1 MISASPYVIIE
12 NVRESV
18 EYYQSVF
25 GGEIKV
31 LNEHN
36 GKLLHADLQLGQS
49 LIHFSDDYGRGAKTE
64 NVSIIMALESE
75 EELRGIYGRLAD
87 DGGKVQVELQN
98 TFLAR
103 CTARY
108 PIIRTELPG
117 CSIILPGIDVRN
129 RM

>member
-18 EYYQSVF
+18 EYYQSIF

-49 LIHFSDDYGRGAKTE
+49 LIHFSDDYGRGAKTA

-75 EELRGIYGRLAD
+75 EELNGIYERLVS
-87 DGGKVQVELQN
+87 DGGKVQVELQK
-98 TFLAR
+98 TFFGALHGQVSD
-103 CTARY
+103 CKN
-108 PIIRTELPG
+108 
-117 CSIILPGIDVRN
+117 GITWVFN
-129 RM
+129 YFSGN

>member
-31 LNEHN
+31 LNEHA
-36 GKLLHADLQLGQS
+36 GKLLHAELHVGS
-49 LIHFSDDYGRGAKTE
+49 GLIHFSDDYGRGAKTD

-75 EELRGIYGRLAD
+75 AELNRIYNRLVE
-87 DGGKVQVELQN
+87 DGGKVQVELQK
-98 TFLAR
+98 TFFGALH
-103 CTARY
+103 
-108 PIIRTELPG
+108 G
-117 CSIILPGIDVRN
+117 QVSDSKNGITWVFN
-129 RM
+129 YFAGN

>member
-18 EYYQSVF
+18 AYYQSVF

-36 GKLLHADLQLGQS
+36 GKLLHADLVLGSS

-75 EELRGIYGRLAD
+75 EELRSIYGKLVE
-87 DGGKVQVELQN
+87 DGGKVQVELQK
-98 TFLAR
+98 TFFGALHAQVADSR
-103 CTARY
+103 N
-108 PIIRTELPG
+108 
-117 CSIILPGIDVRN
+117 GITWVFN
-129 RM
+129 FFTGN

>member
-18 EYYQSVF
+18 DYYQSVF

-36 GKLLHADLQLGQS
+36 GKLLHAELHLGSS
-49 LIHFSDDYGRGAKTE
+49 LIHFSDDYGRGAKTA

-75 EELRGIYGRLAD
+75 EELRAIYGRLVE
-87 DGGKVQVELQN
+87 DGGKVQVELQK
-98 TFLAR
+98 TFFGALH
-103 CTARY
+103 
-108 PIIRTELPG
+108 G
-117 CSIILPGIDVRN
+117 QVSDVKNGITWVFN
-129 RM
+129 YFAGN

>member
-98 TFLAR
+98 TFFGALHGQVSD
-103 CTARY
+103 Y
-108 PIIRTELPG
+108 KN
-117 CSIILPGIDVRN
+117 GITWVFN
-129 RM
+129 YFAGN

>member
-36 GKLLHADLQLGQS
+36 GKLLHADLVLGSS

-75 EELRGIYGRLAD
+75 EELRGIYGKLVE
-87 DGGKVQVELQN
+87 DGGKVQVELQK
-98 TFLAR
+98 TFFGALHGQVAD
-103 CTARY
+103 
-108 PIIRTELPG
+108 
-117 CSIILPGIDVRN
+117 SKNGITWVFN
-129 RM
+129 YFTGN